1 MDFALTDEQRMIS
14 DLAREFAR
22 NEIVPVAKEY
32 DREARFPRE
41 IIEKARGVGLVN
53 INIPAEYGGSGLG
66 CVELVLLA
74 EQLGWG
80 CTGITTSLCL
90 DFLIAEALLL
100 AGTGEQKKEY
110 LGRLMDGRFGCF
122 ALTEPGAGSDVAGI
136 RTRAEKRG
144 DRYLLNGA
152 KVWITNAS
160 VADFLIVFTKTDRNA
175 GYRGL
180 TLFLV
185 DRDARGV
192 EVGNP
197 IPKLG
202 QKASP
207 SCELFFSDV
216 EVPEEARIG
225 AEGEGF
231 SLAMRIF
238 DRSRPF
244 VAAMAVG
251 LLQRCLDESLSY
263 AVERH
268 SMGIPIVEHQAV
280 GHKIAEMAIRTEAAR
295 LLTRRSAWMA
305 DRGMKCTE
313 AVAAAKAFA
322 ADSAMWAATEA
333 VQIHGGMGYSAEYE
347 VEKLMRD
354 AKLLQIYEGTS
365 EIQRNVIVRELTKR

>member
-1 MDFALTDEQRMIS
+1 MDFALSDEQRMIS
-14 DLAREFAR
+14 DLAREFAQH
-22 NEIVPVAKEY
+22 EIVPVAKEL

-41 IIEKARGVGLVN
+41 VIEKAREAGLVN

-66 CVELVLLA
+66 STELALVA

-80 CTGITTSLCL
+80 CTGITTSMCL
-90 DFLIAEALLL
+90 DFLVAEALLM

-136 RTRAEKRG
+136 RTQAVKRG
-144 DRYLLNGA
+144 DRYLLSGA

-160 VADFLIVFTKTDRNA
+160 VADFLVVFAKTDRNA
-175 GYRGL
+175 GHRGI

-185 DRDARGV
+185 DRGAAGV
-192 EVGNP
+192 EVGKP
-197 IPKLG
+197 IPKMG

-207 SCELFFSDV
+207 SCEVFLSDV
-216 EVPEEARIG
+216 EVPEGARIG
-225 AEGEGF
+225 DEGEGF

-244 VAAMAVG
+244 VAAMATG
-251 LLQRCLDESLSY
+251 LIQRCLEESLVY
-263 AVERH
+263 AMERK
-268 SMGIPIVEHQAV
+268 SMGVRIVEHQAV
-280 GHKIAEMAIRTEAAR
+280 GHKIAEMAIRAEAAR
-295 LLTRRSAWMA
+295 LLTHRAAWMA
-305 DRGMKCTE
+305 DRGMRCTE

-322 ADSAMWAATEA
+322 ADGAMWAATEA
-333 VQIHGGMGYSAEYE
+333 VQVFGGMGYSAEYE

-354 AKLLQIYEGTS
+354 AKLLQIYEGTN

>member
-14 DLAREFAR
+14 ELAREFAR
-22 NEIVPVAKEY
+22 NEIVPVAKEF
-32 DREARFPRE
+32 DQEAKFPRE
-41 IIEKARGVGLVN
+41 IIGKAREVGLVN

-66 CVELVLLA
+66 STELALVA

-80 CTGITTSLCL
+80 CTGITTSMCL
-90 DFLIAEALLL
+90 DFLVVEALLM
-100 AGTGEQKKEY
+100 AGTGEQKSEY
-110 LGRLMDGRFGCF
+110 LGRLMGGKFGAF
-122 ALTEPGAGSDVAGI
+122 ALTEPGAGSDVAAI
-136 RTRAEKRG
+136 RTRAEKRK
-144 DRYLLNGA
+144 DRYILNGS

-160 VADFLIVFTKTDRNA
+160 VADFLAVFAKTDKEA

-185 DRDARGV
+185 DRNVPGL
-192 EVGNP
+192 EVGKP
-197 IPKLG
+197 LPKMG

-207 SCELFFSDV
+207 SCELFLNDV
-216 EVPEEARIG
+216 EVPERARIG

-244 VAAMAVG
+244 VAAMATG
-251 LLQRCLDESLSY
+251 LTQRCLDESLAY
-263 AVERH
+263 ATERK
-268 SMGIPIVEHQAV
+268 SMGVPIVEHQAV
-280 GHKIAEMAIRTEAAR
+280 GHKIAGMAIRAEAAR
-295 LLTRRSAWMA
+295 LLTHRAAWMA

-313 AVAAAKAFA
+313 AVAVAKAFA
-322 ADSAMWAATEA
+322 ADGAMWAATEA
-333 VQIHGGMGYSAEYE
+333 VQVFGGMGYSAEYE

-365 EIQRNVIVRELTKR
+365 EIQRNVIVRELTRG

>member
-22 NEIVPVAKEY
+22 NEIVPVAREHDKE
-32 DREARFPRE
+32 AKFPRE
-41 IIEKARGVGLVN
+41 IIGKAREVGLVN

-80 CTGITTSLCL
+80 CTGITTSMCL
-90 DFLIAEALLL
+90 DFLVAEALLF
-100 AGTGEQKKEY
+100 AGTAEQKKEY
-110 LGRLMDGRFGCF
+110 LGRLLEGRFGAF
-122 ALTEPGAGSDVAGI
+122 ALTEPGAGSDVAAI
-136 RTRAEKRG
+136 RTRAARRK
-144 DRYLLNGA
+144 DRYVLNGA

-160 VADFLIVFTKTDRNA
+160 VADFLVVFAKTDMNA
-175 GYRGL
+175 GHRGL

-185 DRDARGV
+185 DRDAPGL
-192 EVGNP
+192 EVGKP
-197 IPKLG
+197 IPKMG

-207 SCELFFSDV
+207 SCEVFLSDV
-216 EVPEEARIG
+216 EVPEGARIG
-225 AEGEGF
+225 GEGKGF

-244 VAAMAVG
+244 VAAMATG
-251 LLQRCLDESLSY
+251 LMQRCLDESLSY

-268 SMGIPIVEHQAV
+268 SMGVPILEHQAV
-280 GHKIAEMAIRTEAAR
+280 GHKVAEMAIRVEAAR
-295 LLTRRSAWMA
+295 LLTRRAAWMA
-305 DRGMKCTE
+305 DRGMRCTQ
-313 AVAAAKAFA
+313 AVSSAKAFA

-333 VQIHGGMGYSAEYE
+333 VQVYGGMGYSAEYE

-365 EIQRNVIVRELTKR
+365 EIQRNVIVRELSKR

>member
-22 NEIVPVAKEY
+22 NEIVPVAREL

-41 IIEKARGVGLVN
+41 IIEKAREAGLVN
-53 INIPAEYGGSGLG
+53 INLPAEYGGSGLG
-66 CVELVLLA
+66 CLELVLVA

-80 CTGITTSLCL
+80 CTGIATSMCL
-90 DFLIAEALLL
+90 DFLVIEALLFG
-100 AGTGEQKKEY
+100 GTAEQKREY
-110 LGRLMDGRFGCF
+110 LGRLTDGKFGAF
-122 ALTEPGAGSDVAGI
+122 ALTEPGAGSDVAAI
-136 RTRAEKRG
+136 RTRARRRG
-144 DRYLLNGA
+144 DRYLLDGA

-160 VADFLIVFTKTDRNA
+160 VADFLVVFAKTDPDA

-185 DRDARGV
+185 DRDAPGV

-197 IPKLG
+197 LPKMG

-207 SCELFFSDV
+207 SCELFLSEV
-216 EVPEEARIG
+216 EVPEGARIG
-225 AEGEGF
+225 GEGEGF

-244 VAAMAVG
+244 VAAMATG
-251 LLQRCLDESLSY
+251 LMQRCLDESLGY
-263 AVERH
+263 AVERR
-268 SMGIPIVEHQAV
+268 SMGVPIVEHQAV
-280 GHKIAEMAIRTEAAR
+280 GHKIAEMAIRTAAAR
-295 LLTRRSAWMA
+295 LLTRQAAWLA
-305 DRGMKCTE
+305 DRGRKCTRE
-313 AVAAAKAFA
+313 VSEAKAFA
-322 ADSAMWAATEA
+322 ADSAMRVATEA
-333 VQIHGGMGYSAEYE
+333 VQVFGGMGYSAEYE

-365 EIQRNVIVRELTKR
+365 EIQRNVIVRELVKG